1 MKSLRNIPFFNYP
14 AIYTRFEKEFD
25 AAFKDVCSR
34 GAFILQKDL
43 AEFEEALSN
52 FLKVKHVL
60 GVADG
65 TNAMFI
71 GLKALDIEPDDEI
84 IISSHTYVATAA
96 AIHLVGAIPVFADI
110 DENNLLSAVDA
121 EKKISTKTKAIMPTQ
136 LNGRCANM
144 DEIRK
149 VAEKHNLLVLE
160 DSAQGLGARFRGQF
174 AGTFGSFGTLS
185 FYPAKLIGCF
195 GDGGAVMTNDDKVA
209 EKLALWRD
217 HGRDHKGI
225 VSSWGTNSRLDN
237 LQAAFLNIRL
247 RHYEEDMCRR
257 RQIARRYDEAFSA
270 QPGLIPPPGPDENTD
285 FFDVYQNYEIA
296 AEDR

>member
-1 MKSLRNIPFFNYP
+1 M
-14 AIYTRFEKEFD
+14 
-25 AAFKDVCSR
+25 
-34 GAFILQKDL
+34 
-43 AEFEEALSN
+43 
-52 FLKVKHVL
+52 
-60 GVADG
+60 
-65 TNAMFI
+65 
-71 GLKALDIEPDDEI
+71 
-84 IISSHTYVATAA
+84 
-96 AIHLVGAIPVFADI
+96 
-110 DENNLLSAVDA
+110 
-121 EKKISTKTKAIMPTQ
+121 
-136 LNGRCANM
+136 
-144 DEIRK
+144 
-149 VAEKHNLLVLE
+149 LVLE

-257 RQIARRYDEAFSA
+257 RQIARRY
-270 QPGLIPPPGPDENTD
+270 G
-285 FFDVYQNYEIA
+285 
-296 AEDR
+296 